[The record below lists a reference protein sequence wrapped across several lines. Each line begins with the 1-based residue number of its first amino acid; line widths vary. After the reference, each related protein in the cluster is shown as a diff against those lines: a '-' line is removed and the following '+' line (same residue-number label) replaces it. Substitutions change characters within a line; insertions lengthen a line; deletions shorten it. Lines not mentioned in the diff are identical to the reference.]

1 MSHYRLNIKKY
12 VCIGYWFILLKI
24 NMASFT
30 SVHELYYY
38 TFNYTFHL
46 HILNNL
52 FFVYDIDSAKIS
64 AVVITLS
71 KSTFNYQENKKHV
84 IGTIWVVD
92 VK

>member
-1 MSHYRLNIKKY
+1 
-12 VCIGYWFILLKI
+12 
-24 NMASFT
+24 MASFT
-30 SVHELYYY
+30 FVHELYYY